1 MNRNLIFGLALV
13 AVLAV
18 GGCGSSTVDDLDG
31 GTQDAVAGPTLFGLT
46 AGDSCFTITSIAPG
60 FSDGCGVGVD
70 SAVGTSLPLNYAS
83 ATAIVTLGTDGS
95 LGGGAIA
102 NNVGTLVAVGDMTVS
117 ETTCTLHRTDTTQL
131 QMTADNAFTVSV
143 TEVESNFGATCA
155 AADVPATGS
164 CTSTWTWTMQKS
176 AVTTLVP
183 PACGS

>member
-1 MNRNLIFGLALV
+1 MNRNLIFALALI
-13 AVLAV
+13 AAPVL

-46 AGDSCFTITSIAPG
+46 AGDSCFTITSIVPG
-60 FSDGCGVGVD
+60 FIDGCGLGVD
-70 SAVGTSLPLNYAS
+70 TLVGTSLPMNYAS
-83 ATAIVTLGTDGS
+83 ATAVVTLGTKGS
-95 LGGGAIA
+95 LGAGAIA
-102 NNVGTLVAVGDMTVS
+102 SNAGTLVRDGDTTFS
-117 ETTCTLHRTDTTQL
+117 GTTCTLHQTDTSQL

-143 TEVESNFGATCA
+143 TEVESNFGTTCA
-155 AADVPATGS
+155 AADVPATGT